1 MKAREKKGAEAKR
14 VGLTMAR
21 VPSDQYKRLRA
32 LAVLSGAKVT
42 DLIAAALDDFLKKR
56 GA

>member
-1 MKAREKKGAEAKR
+1 
-14 VGLTMAR
+14 MAR
-21 VPSDQYKRLRA
+21 VPSEQYKRLRA

-56 GA
+56 GV

>member
-1 MKAREKKGAEAKR
+1 MKAREKKAAP
-14 VGLTMAR
+14 GLTMAR
-21 VPSDQYKRLRA
+21 VPSEQYKRLRA

-56 GA
+56 GV